1 MAACQYTVDAIGFVH
16 ELSRTIAYM
25 QCIDSS
31 HSYHKW
37 CYVVMGQRSITAYTA
52 YAYDHKT
59 TSYLA
64 SSAPYNQLSQP
75 SSSVYRLTGNRWLA

>member
-59 TSYLA
+59 TS
-64 SSAPYNQLSQP
+64 
-75 SSSVYRLTGNRWLA
+75 